1 MLKKN
6 YNYMKNIRLELND
19 YIHDEVHNKLNIGVL
34 NFKLDRNLKS
44 NEWRWTFT
52 RVMINL
58 KVRNMPK
65 IIR

>member
-1 MLKKN
+1 
-6 YNYMKNIRLELND
+6 MKNIRLELND
-19 YIHDEVHNKLNIGVL
+19 YIHDEVHDKLNIGVL
-34 NFKLDRNLKS
+34 NFKLDRNLKG

>member
-1 MLKKN
+1 
-6 YNYMKNIRLELND
+6 MKNIRIKLHD

>member
-1 MLKKN
+1 LKKN

-19 YIHDEVHNKLNIGVL
+19 YIHDEVHDKLNNGVL
-34 NFKLDRNLKS
+34 KFKWDKHLKG